1 VRLWWWNKK
10 SKSPPNLSSS
20 PPFLED
26 RPIFPFSEFLIQP
39 EICGMQQ
46 HLCALTSI
54 HHTKCNSV
62 MNMKRLI
69 IIAFSAAIFGGLV
82 VLGGA
87 KVLGYL
93 GDHSFALGNSGYN
106 SPVRLTNYNGSVDPV
121 SMNFTVAAE
130 KTLPVVVNIQ
140 STVKTRNRGMQGGGF
155 GMQDLP
161 EQFRQFFGPKM
172 FRQPGQRE
180 GDNLQMG
187 TGSGVLITPDG
198 YVVTNNH
205 VVAGA
210 DELTVTLHDKRVFKA
225 KVIGTDPST
234 DLGLIKIDA
243 SDLPFVNFSNS
254 DDVRVGEWVLA
265 LGNPFNLT
273 STVTAGI
280 VSAKGRDL
288 HIVQDQ
294 APIESFIQ
302 TDAAINPGNS
312 GGALV
317 NLNGDLIGINTAIA
331 SPTGSYSGYGF
342 AIPSNIVAKVV
353 DDLKKYGVA
362 QRGYLG
368 AIIRDLNGQLAKEK
382 DLDINRGVYVDSLA
396 ENSAAGAAGI
406 RKGDVITKIDGQPV
420 SASSDILE
428 AVGRHRPGDKLD
440 VTIWRNGAE
449 KMYPVT
455 LKNKKGDTGTVQKS
469 ESSGVLNALGAEF
482 QTLDKKEARKL
493 DIAGGVKVIQLNEG
507 KLSNQTD
514 MREGFVIVKADGR
527 QIGSVED
534 LEAALKGKQG
544 GVMLEGVYPDRPGTF
559 YYAFGL

>member
-1 VRLWWWNKK
+1 
-10 SKSPPNLSSS
+10 
-20 PPFLED
+20 
-26 RPIFPFSEFLIQP
+26 
-39 EICGMQQ
+39 
-46 HLCALTSI
+46 
-54 HHTKCNSV
+54 

-87 KVLGYL
+87 KALGYPGERTASNWNQGL
-93 GDHSFALGNSGYN
+93 N
-106 SPVRLTNYNGSVDPV
+106 SPVHLTALNGQVDPV
-121 SMNFTVAAE
+121 SMNFTTAAD

-140 STVKTRNRGMQGGGF
+140 SAVKARSRGMQDGF
-155 GMQDLP
+155 DMRDIP

-172 FRQPGQRE
+172 YRQPNRGGE
-180 GDNLQMG
+180 DNVQMG

-198 YVVTNNH
+198 YIVTNNH

-210 DELTVTLHDKRVFKA
+210 DELTVTLNDKREFKA

-265 LGNPFNLT
+265 VGNPFNLT

-317 NLNGDLIGINTAIA
+317 NLNGELIGINTAIA

-342 AIPSNIVAKVV
+342 AIPANIVAKVV
-353 DDLKKYGVA
+353 DDLKKFGVA

-368 AIIRDLNGQLAKEK
+368 AIIRDLNGQLAKDK

-406 RKGDVITKIDGQPV
+406 RKGDVITRIDGQAI
-420 SASSDILE
+420 SASADVLE

-440 VTIWRNGAE
+440 VTIWRKGSE
-449 KMYPVT
+449 KVYPVT
-455 LKNKKGDTGTVQKS
+455 LKNKQGNTETVKKN
-469 ESSGVLNALGAEF
+469 ESTGVLNALGAEF
-482 QTLDKKEARKL
+482 QTLGKQEAKKL
-493 DIAGGVKVIQLNEG
+493 GISGGVKVVQLSDG
-507 KLSNQTD
+507 KLSGQTD
-514 MREGFVIVKADGR
+514 MHEGFIITRADGKE
-527 QIGSVED
+527 ITSVED
-534 LEAALKGKQG
+534 LTAALNGKRG
-544 GVMLEGVYPDRPGTF
+544 GVMLEGVYGDRPGTF
-559 YYAFGL
+559 YYAFGM